1 MNILAIIANFKF
13 QDLLDIVF
21 LTVVAYHLFI
31 WFQGTK
37 AFKALIGLLI
47 LGAVFT
53 IAKAWG
59 LFLTTLV
66 FQFLWQILV
75 ILLVVL
81 FQSEIRQVL
90 EKVNPLQRLGF
101 RRQRKSEEWV
111 VEMAKG
117 VFALAEQKTGALI
130 IIERAERVQEY
141 TTAGQKLESAPTP
154 EVLKSIFQRDSP
166 LHDGAIL
173 ITQGEITEVACY
185 LPLTPAEGLPKEWGT
200 RHRAAIG
207 LSERCDA
214 WVVVVSEERREV
226 SMAREGQMI
235 HVENPERF
243 YQLILDAL
251 AASGPGNKTWK
262 EKIRYFLLSRW
273 RTKLVTLC
281 LVSLL
286 WLILAGQ
293 QDFEVMIRVPLR
305 TEGLP
310 QQMEIVEPL
319 NAEINITLRGLRRDV
334 SILEKKNVIA
344 QVDLSKAQ
352 PGRMEFPITRD
363 EIRLHDDRVKLVDV
377 DPSRI
382 VFVFKKVQEHQK
394 REQ

>member
-13 QDLLDIVF
+13 QDLLDILF

-59 LFLTTLV
+59 LFLTTWV

-90 EKVNPLQRLGF
+90 EKVNPLKRLGF
-101 RRQRKSEEWV
+101 RRQKKSEAWV
-111 VEMAKG
+111 LGLAKG
-117 VFALAEQKTGALI
+117 VFTLAEKKTGALI

-141 TTAGQKLESAPTP
+141 MTEGQKLESTPTP
-154 EVLKSIFQRDSP
+154 EVLKSIFQKESP

-173 ITQGEITEVACY
+173 IRQGEITEVACY

-214 WVVVVSEERREV
+214 WVVVVSEERGEV

-243 YQLILDAL
+243 YQLIQEAL
-251 AASGPGNKTWK
+251 AASGPGDKTWT
-262 EKIRYFLLSRW
+262 ERIRHILLSRW
-273 RTKLVTLC
+273 RTKLVALC
-281 LVSLL
+281 LVSFL

-293 QDFEVMIRVPLR
+293 QGFEVTLRVPLR
-305 TEGLP
+305 IKGLP
-310 QQMEIVEPL
+310 SNVKILEP
-319 NAEINITLRGLRRDV
+319 INSNIRVTLRGLRRDA
-334 SILEKKNVIA
+334 SILDKENVIA
-344 QVDLSKAQ
+344 EVDLSRAH
-352 PGRMEFPITRD
+352 PGKMDFAITRN
-363 EIRLHDDRVKLVDV
+363 EIELSDDRVQLVHIN
-377 DPSRI
+377 PSRV
-382 VFVFKKVQEHQK
+382 VFTFEKVKGPQEH
-394 REQ
+394 EQ

>member
-1 MNILAIIANFKF
+1 
-13 QDLLDIVF
+13 
-21 LTVVAYHLFI
+21 
-31 WFQGTK
+31 
-37 AFKALIGLLI
+37 
-47 LGAVFT
+47 
-53 IAKAWG
+53 
-59 LFLTTLV
+59 
-66 FQFLWQILV
+66 
-75 ILLVVL
+75 
-81 FQSEIRQVL
+81 
-90 EKVNPLQRLGF
+90 
-101 RRQRKSEEWV
+101 
-111 VEMAKG
+111 
-117 VFALAEQKTGALI
+117 
-130 IIERAERVQEY
+130 
-141 TTAGQKLESAPTP
+141 
-154 EVLKSIFQRDSP
+154 
-166 LHDGAIL
+166 
-173 ITQGEITEVACY
+173 VACY

-214 WVVVVSEERREV
+214 WVVVVSEERGEV

-382 VFVFKKVQEHQK
+382 VFVLKKVQEHQK

>member
-13 QDLLDIVF
+13 QDLLDILF

-37 AFKALIGLLI
+37 AFKALIGLLV

-53 IAKAWG
+53 IARAWG
-59 LFLTTLV
+59 LFLTTWV

-90 EKVNPLQRLGF
+90 EKVNPLQRFGF
-101 RRQRKSEEWV
+101 RRRKKSEEWV
-111 VEMAKG
+111 VEFAKG
-117 VFALAEQKTGALI
+117 VFALAGEKTGALI
-130 IIERAERVQEY
+130 IIERAERVREY
-141 TTAGQKLESAPTP
+141 MTEGQKLEAAPTP
-154 EVLKSIFQRDSP
+154 EVLKSIFQKESP

-173 ITQGEITEVACY
+173 IRQGEITEVACY

-214 WVVVVSEERREV
+214 WVVVVSEERGEV

-235 HVENPERF
+235 HVESPQRF
-243 YQLILDAL
+243 YQLIQEAL
-251 AASGPGNKTWK
+251 ADSSPGDKSWK
-262 EKIRYFLLSRW
+262 ERIRHLLLSRW
-273 RTKLVTLC
+273 RTKVVSLC

-293 QDFEVMIRVPLR
+293 QDFEVALRVPLSVK
-305 TEGLP
+305 GLP
-310 QQMEIVEPL
+310 SHVKIVEPL
-319 NAEINITLRGLRRDV
+319 NPNILVTLRGLRRDA
-334 SILEKKNVIA
+334 SILDKENVVA
-344 QVDLSKAQ
+344 EVDLSRAQ
-352 PGRMEFPITRD
+352 PGKMDFAITRN
-363 EIRLHDDRVKLVDV
+363 EIELPDDRVQLGHI
-377 DPSRI
+377 DPSNV
-382 VFVFKKVQEHQK
+382 VFTFKEAEEQK
-394 REQ
+394 

>member
-13 QDLLDIVF
+13 QDLLDILF

-53 IAKAWG
+53 IAKAGG
-59 LFLTTLV
+59 LFLTTWV

-90 EKVNPLQRLGF
+90 EKVNPLQRFGF
-101 RRQRKSEEWV
+101 RRQKKSEEWL
-111 VEMAKG
+111 VEFAKG
-117 VFALAEQKTGALI
+117 IFSLAEQKTGALI
-130 IIERAERVQEY
+130 IIERAERVREHM
-141 TTAGQKLESAPTP
+141 TEGQKLESPPTP
-154 EVLKSIFQRDSP
+154 EVLKSIFQKESP

-173 ITQGEITEVACY
+173 IRQGEITEVACY

-214 WVVVVSEERREV
+214 WVVVISEERGEV

-235 HVENPERF
+235 HVENPQMF
-243 YQLILDAL
+243 YQLIQEAL
-251 AASGPGNKTWK
+251 AASGPGDKTWK
-262 EKIRYFLLSRW
+262 ESIRFLLLSRW

-281 LVSLL
+281 LVSLF

-293 QDFEVMIRVPLR
+293 QDFEVKLRIPLSFK
-305 TEGLP
+305 GLP
-310 QQMEIVEPL
+310 SQMEILEP
-319 NAEINITLRGLRRDV
+319 INSNIQVTLRGLRRDA
-334 SILEKKNVIA
+334 SILDKENVIA
-344 QVDLSKAQ
+344 EVDLSRAQ
-352 PGRMEFPITRD
+352 PGKMDFAITRD
-363 EIRLHDDRVKLVDV
+363 EIRLPDNRVKLVDV

-382 VFVFKKVQEHQK
+382 VFVFKQVQEHQK
-394 REQ
+394 QEQ

>member
-13 QDLLDIVF
+13 QDLLDILF

-59 LFLTTLV
+59 LFLTTWV

-90 EKVNPLQRLGF
+90 EKVNPLKRLGF
-101 RRQRKSEEWV
+101 RRQKKSEAWILGL
-111 VEMAKG
+111 AKG
-117 VFALAEQKTGALI
+117 VFTLAEKKTGALI

-141 TTAGQKLESAPTP
+141 MTEGQRLESAPTP
-154 EVLKSIFQRDSP
+154 EILKSIFQKESP

-173 ITQGEITEVACY
+173 IRQGEITEVACY

-214 WVVVVSEERREV
+214 WVVVVSEERGEV

-235 HVENPERF
+235 HVENPQKF
-243 YQLILDAL
+243 YQLIQEAL
-251 AASGPGNKTWK
+251 AASGSGDKTWT
-262 EKIRYFLLSRW
+262 ERIRHILLSRW

-281 LVSLL
+281 LVSFL

-293 QDFEVMIRVPLR
+293 QDFEVTLRVPLR
-305 TEGLP
+305 IKGLP
-310 QQMEIVEPL
+310 SNVKILEP
-319 NAEINITLRGLRRDV
+319 INSNIRVTLRGLRRDA
-334 SILEKKNVIA
+334 SILDKENVVA
-344 QVDLSKAQ
+344 EVDLSRAR
-352 PGRMEFPITRD
+352 PGKMDFAITRN
-363 EIRLHDDRVKLVDV
+363 EIELSDDRVQLVHIE
-377 DPSRI
+377 PSRV
-382 VFVFKKVQEHQK
+382 VFTFKKVKGPQE

>member
-13 QDLLDIVF
+13 QDLIDILF
-21 LTVVAYHLFI
+21 LSVLAYHLFV

-59 LFLTTLV
+59 LFLTTWV

-117 VFALAEQKTGALI
+117 VFALAGEKTGALI
-130 IIERAERVQEY
+130 IIERGERVQEY
-141 TTAGQKLESAPTP
+141 MTEGQKLESAPTP
-154 EVLKSIFQRDSP
+154 EVLKSIFQKESP

-173 ITQGEITEVACY
+173 IRQGEITEVACY

-214 WVVVVSEERREV
+214 WVVVVSEERGEV

>member
-1 MNILAIIANFKF
+1 MNTLAIIANFKF
-13 QDLLDIVF
+13 QDLLDILF

-37 AFKALIGLLI
+37 AFKALIGLLV

-53 IAKAWG
+53 IARAGG
-59 LFLTTLV
+59 LFLTTWV

-90 EKVNPLQRLGF
+90 EKVNPLQRFGF
-101 RRQRKSEEWV
+101 RRRKKSEEWI
-111 VEMAKG
+111 VEFAKG
-117 VFALAEQKTGALI
+117 VFALAGKKTGALI
-130 IIERAERVQEY
+130 IIERAERVREY
-141 TTAGQKLESAPTP
+141 MTEGQKLESAPTP
-154 EVLKSIFQRDSP
+154 EVLKSIFQKESP

-173 ITQGEITEVACY
+173 IRQGEITEVACY
-185 LPLTPAEGLPKEWGT
+185 LPLTPAEGLPKKWGT

-214 WVVVVSEERREV
+214 WVVVVSEERGEV

-235 HVENPERF
+235 HVESPQRF
-243 YQLILDAL
+243 YQLIQEAL
-251 AASGPGNKTWK
+251 AASSPGDKTWK
-262 EKIRYFLLSRW
+262 EKIRHLLLSRW
-273 RTKLVTLC
+273 RTKIVTLC

-293 QDFEVMIRVPLR
+293 QDFEVKLRIPLR
-305 TEGLP
+305 IKGLP
-310 QQMEIVEPL
+310 SQMKIVEPL
-319 NAEINITLRGLRRDV
+319 NANIQVTLRGLRRDA
-334 SILEKKNVIA
+334 SILDKENVVA
-344 QVDLSKAQ
+344 EVDLSRAQ
-352 PGRMEFPITRD
+352 PGKMDFAITRN
-363 EIRLHDDRVKLVDV
+363 EILLPDDRVKLVDV
-377 DPSRI
+377 DPSRV

>member
-13 QDLLDIVF
+13 QDLLDILF

-53 IAKAWG
+53 IARAWG
-59 LFLTTLV
+59 LFLTTWV

-90 EKVNPLQRLGF
+90 EKVNPLQKFGF
-101 RRQRKSEEWV
+101 RRRKKSEEWV
-111 VEMAKG
+111 VEFAKG
-117 VFALAEQKTGALI
+117 VFALAGEKTGALI
-130 IIERAERVQEY
+130 IIERTERVQEY
-141 TTAGQKLESAPTP
+141 MTEGQKLEAAPTP
-154 EVLKSIFQRDSP
+154 EVLKSIFQKESP

-173 ITQGEITEVACY
+173 IRQGEITEVACY

-214 WVVVVSEERREV
+214 WVVVVSEERGEV

-235 HVENPERF
+235 HVESPERF
-243 YQLILDAL
+243 YQLIQEAL
-251 AASGPGNKTWK
+251 AASGPWDKTWK
-262 EKIRYFLLSRW
+262 ERILYFLLNRW
-273 RTKLVTLC
+273 RTKLVTLF
-281 LVSLL
+281 LVSFL

-293 QDFEVMIRVPLR
+293 QDFEVTLRVPLR
-305 TEGLP
+305 TKGLP
-310 QQMEIVEPL
+310 SHVRILEPL
-319 NAEINITLRGLRRDV
+319 NSNIQVTLRGFRRDA
-334 SILEKKNVIA
+334 SILDKENVIA
-344 QVDLSKAQ
+344 EIDLSRAQ
-352 PGRMEFPITRD
+352 PGKMDFAITRN
-363 EIRLHDDRVKLVDV
+363 EIGLPDDRVQLVHI

-382 VFVFKKVQEHQK
+382 VFTFKKVQELQE

>member
-13 QDLLDIVF
+13 QDLLDILF

-37 AFKALIGLLI
+37 AFKALIGLLV

-53 IAKAWG
+53 IARAWG

-81 FQSEIRQVL
+81 FQTEIRQVL
-90 EKVNPLQRLGF
+90 EKVNPLKRLWF
-101 RRQRKSEEWV
+101 RRQNKSEEWV
-111 VEMAKG
+111 VGLAKG

-154 EVLKSIFQRDSP
+154 EVLKSIFQKESP

-173 ITQGEITEVACY
+173 IRQGEITEVACY

-214 WVVVVSEERREV
+214 WVVVVSEERGEV

-382 VFVFKKVQEHQK
+382 VFVLKKVQEHQK

>member
-13 QDLLDIVF
+13 QDLIDILF
-21 LTVVAYHLFI
+21 LSVLAYHLFV

-37 AFKALIGLLI
+37 AFKALIGLLL

-53 IAKAWG
+53 IARAWG
-59 LFLTTLV
+59 LFLTTWV

-117 VFALAEQKTGALI
+117 VFALAGEKTGALI
-130 IIERAERVQEY
+130 IIERGERVQEY
-141 TTAGQKLESAPTP
+141 MTEGQKLESAPTP
-154 EVLKSIFQRDSP
+154 EVLKSIFQKESP

-173 ITQGEITEVACY
+173 IRQGEITEVACY

-214 WVVVVSEERREV
+214 WVVVVSEERGEV

-382 VFVFKKVQEHQK
+382 VFVLKKVQEHQK

>member
-13 QDLLDIVF
+13 QDLLDILF

-37 AFKALIGLLI
+37 AFKALIGLLV

-53 IAKAWG
+53 IARAGG
-59 LFLTTLV
+59 LFLTTWV

-101 RRQRKSEEWV
+101 RKQKKSEEWV
-111 VEMAKG
+111 VEFAKG
-117 VFALAEQKTGALI
+117 VFALAGKKTGALV
-130 IIERAERVQEY
+130 IIERAERVREY
-141 TTAGQKLESAPTP
+141 MTEGQKLEAAPTP
-154 EVLKSIFQRDSP
+154 EVLKSIFQKESP

-173 ITQGEITEVACY
+173 IRQGEITEVACY
-185 LPLTPAEGLPKEWGT
+185 LPLTPAEGLPKKWGT

-214 WVVVVSEERREV
+214 WVVVVSEERGEV

-235 HVENPERF
+235 HVENPQGF
-243 YQLILDAL
+243 YQLIQEAL
-251 AASGPGNKTWK
+251 AAPGPGDKTWR
-262 EKIRYFLLSRW
+262 ERIRYLLLSRW
-273 RTKLVTLC
+273 QTKLVTLC

-293 QDFEVMIRVPLR
+293 QDFEVKLRIPLR
-305 TEGLP
+305 IKGLP
-310 QQMEIVEPL
+310 SQMEILEPL
-319 NAEINITLRGLRRDV
+319 NANIQVTLRGLRRDA
-334 SILEKKNVIA
+334 SILDKENVVA
-344 QVDLSKAQ
+344 ELDLSTAR
-352 PGRMEFPITRD
+352 PGKMDFAITRN
-363 EIRLHDDRVKLVDV
+363 EILLPDDRVKLVDV
-377 DPSRI
+377 DPSRV

>member
-13 QDLLDIVF
+13 QDLLDILF

-59 LFLTTLV
+59 LFLTTWV

-90 EKVNPLQRLGF
+90 EKVNPLQRFGF
-101 RRQRKSEEWV
+101 RRRKKSEEWI
-111 VEMAKG
+111 VEFAKG
-117 VFALAEQKTGALI
+117 VFALAGEKTGALI

-141 TTAGQKLESAPTP
+141 MTEGQKLESAPTP
-154 EVLKSIFQRDSP
+154 EVLKSIFQKESP

-173 ITQGEITEVACY
+173 IRQGVIAEVACY

-207 LSERCDA
+207 LS
-214 WVVVVSEERREV
+214 
-226 SMAREGQMI
+226 
-235 HVENPERF
+235 
-243 YQLILDAL
+243 
-251 AASGPGNKTWK
+251 
-262 EKIRYFLLSRW
+262 
-273 RTKLVTLC
+273 
-281 LVSLL
+281 
-286 WLILAGQ
+286 
-293 QDFEVMIRVPLR
+293 
-305 TEGLP
+305 
-310 QQMEIVEPL
+310 
-319 NAEINITLRGLRRDV
+319 
-334 SILEKKNVIA
+334 
-344 QVDLSKAQ
+344 
-352 PGRMEFPITRD
+352 
-363 EIRLHDDRVKLVDV
+363 
-377 DPSRI
+377 
-382 VFVFKKVQEHQK
+382 
-394 REQ
+394 

>member
-13 QDLLDIVF
+13 QDLLDILF

-59 LFLTTLV
+59 LFLTTWV

-90 EKVNPLQRLGF
+90 EKVNPLKRLGF
-101 RRQRKSEEWV
+101 RRQKKSEAWILGL
-111 VEMAKG
+111 AKG
-117 VFALAEQKTGALI
+117 VFTLAEKKTGALI

-141 TTAGQKLESAPTP
+141 MTEGQRLESAPTP
-154 EVLKSIFQRDSP
+154 EILKSIFQKESP

-173 ITQGEITEVACY
+173 IRQGEITEVACY

-214 WVVVVSEERREV
+214 WVVVVSEERGEV

-243 YQLILDAL
+243 YQLIQEAL
-251 AASGPGNKTWK
+251 AASGSGDKTWT
-262 EKIRYFLLSRW
+262 ERIRHILLSRW

-281 LVSLL
+281 LVSFL

-293 QDFEVMIRVPLR
+293 QDFEVTLRVPLR
-305 TEGLP
+305 IKGLP
-310 QQMEIVEPL
+310 SNVKILEP
-319 NAEINITLRGLRRDV
+319 INSNIRVTLRGLRRDA
-334 SILEKKNVIA
+334 SILDKENVVA
-344 QVDLSKAQ
+344 EVDLSRAQ
-352 PGRMEFPITRD
+352 PGKMDFAITRN
-363 EIRLHDDRVKLVDV
+363 EIELSDDRVQLVHI
-377 DPSRI
+377 DPSRV
-382 VFVFKKVQEHQK
+382 VFTFKEVKTHQK
-394 REQ
+394 NEP

>member
-13 QDLLDIVF
+13 QDLIDILF
-21 LTVVAYHLFI
+21 LSVLAYHLFV

-59 LFLTTLV
+59 LFLTTWV

-117 VFALAEQKTGALI
+117 VFALAGEKTGALI
-130 IIERAERVQEY
+130 IIERGERVQEY
-141 TTAGQKLESAPTP
+141 MTEGQKLESAPTP
-154 EVLKSIFQRDSP
+154 EVLKSIFQKESP

-173 ITQGEITEVACY
+173 IRQGEITEVACY

-214 WVVVVSEERREV
+214 WVVVVSEERGEV

-235 HVENPERF
+235 HVENPQKF

-251 AASGPGNKTWK
+251 AASGPKDKTWK
-262 EKIRYFLLSRW
+262 ERIRYFLLNRW
-273 RTKLVTLC
+273 RTKLVTLG
-281 LVSLL
+281 LVGFL
-286 WLILAGQ
+286 WLLLAGQ
-293 QDFEVMIRVPLR
+293 QDFEVTLRVPLR
-305 TEGLP
+305 IKELP
-310 QQMEIVEPL
+310 AQMEILEPL
-319 NAEINITLRGLRRDV
+319 NSNLQVTLRGLRRDA
-334 SILEKKNVIA
+334 SILDKENVIA
-344 QVDLSKAQ
+344 EVDLSRAQ
-352 PGRMEFPITRD
+352 PGKMDFAITRK
-363 EIRLHDDRVKLVDV
+363 EIGLPDDRVQVV
-377 DPSRI
+377 NIDPSTI
-382 VFVFKKVQEHQK
+382 QFTFKEVQEHQK